1 VKRAPFVRKRA
12 SWPSSDGAAG
22 LSLSVG
28 APRMLA
34 GLVATSLLD
43 VRHAACERGRFVG

>member
-12 SWPSSDGAAG
+12 SWPSSAAG